1 MKIFKKQSIVIIFL
15 ILITNMLNSATYGP
29 EFIPQPNGD
38 VRIVFYHGPKVQI
51 EQNVYA
57 CPSPERVVCT
67 DILLGNGYTIGNVV
81 AAGTR
86 VHIWNNLLTGPNGI
100 TNAIIIAEWDPNS
113 NIEPSYSTD
122 LQSMEVND
130 YNAWKNTTLIK

>member
-1 MKIFKKQSIVIIFL
+1 MQNFKKQSIVLTLL
-15 ILITNMLNSATYGP
+15 ILITNILNSATYGP

-57 CPSPERVVCT
+57 CPSPDKVVCT
-67 DILLGNGYTIGNVV
+67 DILVGNDYTIGNVI

-86 VHIWNNLLTGPNGI
+86 VHIWNNFLNGPYGV
-100 TNAIIIAEWDPNS
+100 TNAIITTEWDPNS
-113 NIEPSYSTD
+113 NIEPTFSTD

-130 YNAWKNTTLIK
+130 YNTWKYTTFIK